1 MQSSFVDWSKEWL
14 KFKEGD
20 LNAFQTIYDGF
31 LPNLYAYGVKL
42 APGFGL
48 LDDCIQELFLDLYT
62 HRKNLK
68 TPENLEFYLLKSLR
82 YIIFH
87 KIKKESRYTNIE
99 EKLTKSFLFSL
110 ESDDYESDNFIQNK
124 IELIRSAL
132 SELNSTQREI
142 LYLKFYNNM
151 NYNEIGT
158 ILGVKPESAKKQVY
172 RVVERLREDLT
183 VHFLNLFHL
192 CFKA

>member
-1 MQSSFVDWSKEWL
+1 MQTATKNWESEWK

-20 LNAFQTIYDGF
+20 LNAFQTIYDSF

-42 APGFGL
+42 APGFEL

-62 HRKNLK
+62 HRKNL
-68 TPENLEFYLLKSLR
+68 TIPENLEFYLLKSLR

-87 KIKKESRYTNIE
+87 KIKKENRYTNIE
-99 EKLTKSFLFSL
+99 EKLTKSFLFNL
-110 ESDDYESDNFIQNK
+110 ETEDYESDSIIQDK
-124 IELIRSAL
+124 LELIRSAL

-151 NYNEIGT
+151 NYSEIAE
-158 ILGVKPESAKKQVY
+158 ILGVKPDSAKKQVY
-172 RVVERLREDLT
+172 RVVERLREVLSAR
-183 VHFLNLFHL
+183 FLNLFCL
-192 CFKA
+192 CFRT